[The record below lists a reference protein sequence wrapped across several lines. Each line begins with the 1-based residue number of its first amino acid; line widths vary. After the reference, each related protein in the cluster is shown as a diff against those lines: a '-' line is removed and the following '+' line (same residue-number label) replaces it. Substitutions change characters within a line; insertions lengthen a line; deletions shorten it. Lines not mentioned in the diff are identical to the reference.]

1 LTGEGSIVFAKEVFN
16 AALIIAQDTDVGNE
30 LDRMINV
37 TRLNHTHIVLNS
49 DLIEFI
55 ENTPDTVITMVGD
68 RKMTVLET
76 AEDVVERI
84 RSWRRSLQSSK
95 YPGGTMWNPPDKSD
109 GY

>member
-1 LTGEGSIVFAKEVFN
+1 
-16 AALIIAQDTDVGNE
+16 
-30 LDRMINV
+30 MINV
-37 TRLNHTHIVLNS
+37 TRLNRTPIVVNS

-84 RSWRRSLQSSK
+84 RFWRRSLHSQ
-95 YPGGTMWNPPDKSD
+95 YPAGTARNPPGESD

>member
-1 LTGEGSIVFAKEVFN
+1 
-16 AALIIAQDTDVGNE
+16 
-30 LDRMINV
+30 MINV
-37 TRLNHTHIVLNS
+37 TRLNRTPIVINS

-68 RKMTVLET
+68 RKMTILET

-84 RSWRRSLQSSK
+84 RSWRRSLQSPE
-95 YPGGTMWNPPDKSD
+95 YTAGMARNPPVRSD

>member
-1 LTGEGSIVFAKEVFN
+1 VLN
-16 AALIIAQDTDVGNE
+16 AAINLKQNTDVRKE
-30 LDRMINV
+30 QDAMINV
-37 TRLNHTHIVLNS
+37 TRLNRTSIVVNS

-84 RSWRRSLQSSK
+84 RCWRRSLQAPGITRTSPGESS
-95 YPGGTMWNPPDKSD
+95 

>member
-1 LTGEGSIVFAKEVFN
+1 MRNATLNLTQN
-16 AALIIAQDTDVGNE
+16 TDVRYE
-30 LDRMINV
+30 LDTMINV
-37 TRLNHTHIVLNS
+37 TRLNRTPIVINS

-68 RKMTVLET
+68 RKMTVLEA

-84 RSWRRSLQSSK
+84 RSWRRSLQSPE
-95 YPGGTMWNPPDKSD
+95 YPAGMVRNPPGESD

>member
-1 LTGEGSIVFAKEVFN
+1 VLNATLNLTQN
-16 AALIIAQDTDVGNE
+16 TDVRNE
-30 LDRMINV
+30 QDRMINV
-37 TRLNHTHIVLNS
+37 TRLNRTPIVVNS

-76 AEDVVERI
+76 ADDVVERI
-84 RSWRRSLQSSK
+84 RSWRRSLQSPTNPAGMARNQ
-95 YPGGTMWNPPDKSD
+95 PGDSD

>member
-1 LTGEGSIVFAKEVFN
+1 
-16 AALIIAQDTDVGNE
+16 
-30 LDRMINV
+30 MINV
-37 TRLNHTHIVLNS
+37 TRLNRTPIVINS

-68 RKMTVLET
+68 RKMTILET

-84 RSWRRSLQSSK
+84 RSWRRSLQSSE
-95 YPGGTMWNPPDKSD
+95 YPSSMARNPPGESD

>member
-1 LTGEGSIVFAKEVFN
+1 VRSPKEVRN
-16 AALIIAQDTDVGNE
+16 ATLNLRQNTDVGYE
-30 LDRMINV
+30 LYTMITV
-37 TRLNHTHIVLNS
+37 TRLNRTPIVINS
-49 DLIEFI
+49 DLIEHI

-84 RSWRRSLQSSK
+84 RFWRRSLQSPE
-95 YPGGTMWNPPDKSD
+95 YPAGMVRNPPADSD

>member
-1 LTGEGSIVFAKEVFN
+1 
-16 AALIIAQDTDVGNE
+16 
-30 LDRMINV
+30 MINV
-37 TRLNHTHIVLNS
+37 TRLNRTPIVINS

-68 RKMTVLET
+68 KKMTILET

-84 RSWRRSLQSSK
+84 RSWRRSLQSPE
-95 YPGGTMWNPPDKSD
+95 YPAAMTRNSPGESD

>member
-1 LTGEGSIVFAKEVFN
+1 
-16 AALIIAQDTDVGNE
+16 
-30 LDRMINV
+30 MINV
-37 TRLNHTHIVLNS
+37 TRLNRTPIVVNS

-55 ENTPDTVITMVGD
+55 ENTPDTVITMVSD

-84 RSWRRSLQSSK
+84 RSCRRSLQSPK
-95 YPGGTMWNPPDKSD
+95 FPEGMARNPSGESD